1 MREINLNFGESPIE
15 KLEIPIDFVCGKS
28 NTKAGDSSF
37 KVVQNM
43 MNSNVTIEYSFLDS
57 VSVIAQLQ
65 GPTEAKFASK
75 QDSNKTFIEV
85 NLKGGWASQ
94 GEDKLDFKKL
104 KYDIKSVLE

>member
-1 MREINLNFGESPIE
+1 M
-15 KLEIPIDFVCGKS
+15 
-28 NTKAGDSSF
+28 
-37 KVVQNM
+37 
-43 MNSNVTIEYSFLDS
+43 
-57 VSVIAQLQ
+57 IAQLQ

-85 NLKGGWASQ
+85 NLKGAWASQ